1 MISVSVVIPFKGD
14 AEPLGRCVEALVEA
28 SARIAS
34 VEILVVVDSPRD
46 DAVAAVRNLFR
57 EPEVRVLK
65 GDGRGSY
72 AARDIGVRA
81 AAGAV
86 IAFIDADCV
95 PEPTWLAELREVMR
109 DPGVAAVQGQSRGDR
124 RTSIATLVDNAYQ
137 FEFAKL
143 VRPDG
148 TCERLDT
155 RNCAVRREV
164 LHAVGSFDDGL
175 RYWGD
180 AELGRRLVRAG
191 HRIVY
196 APRMRVV
203 HHDVARLAP
212 LLGKA
217 YRIGRVTEVTVR
229 SMPDAWVWQSFPHL
243 LRSEWWLRVRK
254 VRQGA
259 GALPWLLRAVASTAV
274 HLVMLA
280 WRLALK
286 HPQAHR
292 SLSLALAQIHGLG
305 YLRVALEQRRTSA
318 PRPLGG
324 RLS

>member
-1 MISVSVVIPFKGD
+1 MRTFRISALLAATVAATVAVPAFAAVSV
-14 AEPLGRCVEALVEA
+14 AAA
-28 SARIAS
+28 SPGTS
-34 VEILVVVDSPRD
+34 F
-46 DAVAAVRNLFR
+46 VAYGL
-57 EPEVRVLK
+57 
-65 GDGRGSY
+65 DGTGT
-72 AARDIGVRA
+72 GVHVRA
-81 AAGAV
+81 GTD
-86 IAFIDADCV
+86 AFPNFA
-95 PEPTWLAELREVMR
+95 T
-109 DPGVAAVQGQSRGDR
+109 GV
-124 RTSIATLVDNAYQ
+124 VDNAYQ